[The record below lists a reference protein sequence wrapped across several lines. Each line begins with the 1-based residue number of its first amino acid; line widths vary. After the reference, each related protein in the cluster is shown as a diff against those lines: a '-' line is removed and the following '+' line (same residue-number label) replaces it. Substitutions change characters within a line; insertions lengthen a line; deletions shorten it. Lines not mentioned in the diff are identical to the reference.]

1 MAAADA
7 GAARAF
13 AKIFDLRGA
22 SRLEGGRETEENSGD
37 DGDEE
42 GEEEDAGVDGDFV
55 EAGDVGGGESED
67 GAFEEEHGEES
78 DGAGEEGEEGALCEH
93 LADEPRARSA
103 HGEADGDFAAASGG
117 AREEKI
123 GDVDAGDEE
132 DEGDGAEEDE
142 EFGALRAD
150 EVFFNG
156 DEADGPAGGGGIFFG
171 IRAREL
177 RDVGVDLMLGLRDGE
192 AWFKAA
198 DGAGKKTLRAIGR
211 NRKWRASESGGEPDV
226 DIGIESAAGMTEVG
240 RHDADDGV
248 EVGIEA
254 HFAAETVGGGA
265 GGGVPESV
273 GDNDG
278 IEEGG
283 DGVLGSVNAAE
294 FGLGAEE
301 SEVVGT
307 GEEAFGANGAVTT
320 ADGGV

>member
-1 MAAADA
+1 MME
-7 GAARAF
+7 RATSETT
-13 AKIFDLRGA
+13 RRRE
-22 SRLEGGRETEENSGD
+22 SRVWRRPMP
-37 DGDEE
+37 
-42 GEEEDAGVDGDFV
+42 
-55 EAGDVGGGESED
+55 
-67 GAFEEEHGEES
+67 
-78 DGAGEEGEEGALCEH
+78 
-93 LADEPRARSA
+93 EPRAPSRRFSICV
-103 HGEADGDFAAASGG
+103 GLADWRAGARPKRTPVTMEMKKVKKRTPESMETSLRRGGSGG
-117 AREEKI
+117 GGAGSGILGKGPGEEKI

-254 HFAAETVGGGA
+254 HFAAGNVGVGA
-265 GGGVPESV
+265 VVGVPESV